1 MATTTKTAEVR
12 VCRLVTQANIDYN
25 ETDSPWDYELTSE
38 VDNLSVV
45 VTASGKTLQI
55 NPYWLRF
62 VLERHDF
69 RVSVA
74 DEIATWYLIRGAIS
88 KA

>member
-1 MATTTKTAEVR
+1 MATTKKTAEER
-12 VCRLVTQANIDYN
+12 VCRLVAQANIDYN
-25 ETDSPWDYELTSE
+25 ETVAPWDYELTSE

-45 VTASGKTLQI
+45 VTASAKTLQI

-74 DEIATWYLIRGAIS
+74 DEIAAWYLIQGAICN
-88 KA
+88 A

>member
-1 MATTTKTAEVR
+1 MATTNKTAEER
-12 VCRLVTQANIDYN
+12 VCRLVTQANIDHH
-25 ETDSPWDYELTSE
+25 ETVAPWDYELTSE
-38 VDNLSVV
+38 VHNLSVV
-45 VTASGKTLQI
+45 ITASAKTLQI

-69 RVSVA
+69 RASVA
-74 DEIATWYLIRGAIS
+74 DEIAAWYLIQGAIS